1 MATIKDVFIGRNREL
16 DQLYQLIS
24 EHSLLCVHLHGYG
37 GVGKTKLVQTVL
49 QNYSTTQIT
58 IPVYIDFDDIH
69 NRRIEIFEEAI
80 ARQSGGQTLQEY
92 RELRKEYRYLQN
104 SGWFER
110 DPELKVHKRQK
121 ILDTLRPPEG
131 KNLLLIFD
139 TFERI
144 EERLDKSDFLNA
156 LFKWLQEDL
165 AGFDEQTG
173 TAGHSVHI
181 IFSGRSFH
189 ARAERAEAKARME
202 QLFGKASFFPLEIEP
217 FSGEEIREYF
227 YSVNEQVLGGSLE
240 KYLKFNDPKIARK
253 VEMLSDGKPIFLG
266 LVATLIVYQKE
277 KWSGNAILEK
287 SFREITE
294 RKSHYRNEFQKSLLT
309 GLQGLGSDVSYAIQ
323 YMSIMKDFP
332 AGNPALWQ
340 KLLSLSESN
349 ARALLNN
356 LCSLFF
362 IRENYTLHDELI
374 RLIRQHLWKKMEPL
388 RTYILPLMIEATG
401 ELRKSLADRDARAVG
416 TWDFT
421 QREEE
426 LQAYDFQVMYY
437 KLLAI
442 TRKASPQQGALEHFK
457 ELRDKTRDITSRR
470 RLYEIVQDKLYW
482 PFLSPE
488 FKAEV
493 GILQNRILND
503 EGDRDSLVA
512 ISPALSAD
520 GRIAALCAMAYG
532 QRDEDPAAASETYL
546 QALQLAEQA
555 NIPQRLAEVHNYLG
569 MTYRRLSQYDKAIQ
583 HFKDSIRLYKKLN
596 KPSNKA
602 AAENNLAYVYR
613 VKGDY
618 DIGFHYAWRAY
629 ATRQELND
637 QIGLAYS
644 NQTLGELYRDRDEL
658 EMAKKY
664 FTDAK
669 RFFASRSLDQDV
681 ARVNVDLANLA
692 RKQHLSPLVEELL
705 KESILVFEHLN
716 DRSGLADAH
725 NEFGCELRE
734 RGRELSKAGKK
745 EEARQVFEQAEQ
757 RLLQSIEEAAAT
769 NNFYRLADSLSDLAL
784 LYMYWFENAESKAD
798 SRNYLIKAQDTAY
811 LAVRKSRR
819 YQMILPECR
828 ALEALGN
835 ISYAQKKYFK
845 AFAQFY
851 LPACLLL
858 AEYQGHGSWRYQQ
871 LFDRVQQQLINPAIP
886 EKILTYT
893 AAYMADRWEVQGKAK
908 MAPGFFSILQN
919 IAESGL

>member
-16 DQLYQLIS
+16 EQLYQLIS
-24 EHSLLCVHLHGYG
+24 ERPLLSVHLHGYG
-37 GVGKTKLVQTVL
+37 GVGKTKLVQTIL
-49 QNYSTTQIT
+49 ENYSASKYTV
-58 IPVYIDFDDIH
+58 PVYIDFDDIH

-80 ARQSGGQTLQEY
+80 ARQHGEKTLQEY

-110 DPELKVHKRQK
+110 DPDLKARKREK
-121 ILDTLRPPEG
+121 ILELLQPPQG

-144 EERLDKSDFLNA
+144 EERLDRSDFLGA
-156 LFKWLQEDL
+156 LFKWLAEEL

-173 TAGHSVHI
+173 TARHSVHV

-189 ARAERAEAKARME
+189 ARAERAAVRARME
-202 QLFGKASFFPLEIEP
+202 QLFGRANFFPLEIEP

-227 YSVNEQVLGGSLE
+227 DSVNEHVLGGSLE
-240 KYLKFNDPKIARK
+240 KYLKFNEPRIARK
-253 VEMLSDGKPIFLG
+253 VEMLSEGKPIFLG
-266 LVATLIVYQKE
+266 LMATLIVYQKE
-277 KWSGNAILEK
+277 HWGGNALLEQ
-287 SFREITE
+287 SFQELNN
-294 RKSHYRNEFQKSLLT
+294 RKTHYRNEFQKSLLT

-332 AGNPALWQ
+332 AGNPVLWQ

-388 RTYILPLMIEATG
+388 RTYILPLMVEATE
-401 ELRKSLADRDARAVG
+401 ELRKSLAGRDARPTG
-416 TWDFT
+416 TWDST
-421 QREEE
+421 QHEEE
-426 LQAYDFQVMYY
+426 LQTYDFQVMYY
-437 KLLAI
+437 KLLGI
-442 TRKASPQQGALEHFK
+442 TRKTSPQQEALQRFK
-457 ELRDKTRDITSRR
+457 ELRDRTADITSRR
-470 RLYEIVQDKLYW
+470 RLLEIVQDKLYW
-482 PFLSPE
+482 SLLSPE
-488 FKAEV
+488 FKAEID
-493 GILQNRILND
+493 ILRNRILND
-503 EGDRDSLVA
+503 EGERDSLVA
-512 ISPALSAD
+512 ISPALSVD
-520 GRIAALCAMAYG
+520 GRIAALCAQAYS
-532 QRDEDPAAASETYL
+532 QRDENPSAARDTYL
-546 QALQLAEQA
+546 QALELATQT
-555 NIPQRLAEVHNYLG
+555 NIPARLAEVHNYLG
-569 MTYRRLSQYDKAIQ
+569 MTYRRLSQYDNAIE
-583 HFKDSIRLYKKLN
+583 HFKESIRLYKELD
-596 KPSNKA
+596 KPANKA

-613 VKGDY
+613 VKGEY
-618 DIGFHYAWRAY
+618 DIGFHYAWRAF

-644 NQTLGELYRDRDEL
+644 SQTLGELYRDRDEL

-669 RFFASRSLDQDV
+669 RYFASRSLDQDV

-705 KESILVFEHLN
+705 NESIHVFEHLN
-716 DRSGLADAH
+716 DRWGLADAH

-734 RGRELSKAGKK
+734 RGRDLGKAGKNR
-745 EEARQVFEQAEQ
+745 AAQQVYRQAEQ

-769 NNFYRLADSLSDLAL
+769 HNYYRLADSLSDLAL
-784 LYMYWFENAESKAD
+784 LYMYCFENSGDPSERRA
-798 SRNYLIKAQDTAY
+798 YLIKAQDTAY

-819 YQMILPECR
+819 YQMLLPESR

-835 ISYAQKKYFK
+835 IYYAQGKYFK

-893 AAYMADRWEVQGKAK
+893 AAYMAGRWEAQGKARV
-908 MAPGFFSILQN
+908 APGFFSILQN
-919 IAESGL
+919 IAETGL